1 MRIKKGFKLRM
12 VGSEYIV
19 SGEGLQQ
26 IDFNKLIALNQTA
39 AYLWQEIEGKD
50 FNERTLTDLL
60 VSKYDV
66 SDSDALADATE
77 IPKEWIDAGIV
88 E

>member
-1 MRIKKGFKLRM
+1 MRIKEGFRLRTL
-12 VGSEYIV
+12 GSEYIV

-39 AYLWQEIEGKD
+39 AYLWQEIEGKE
-50 FNERTLTDLL
+50 FYEQTLADLL

-66 SDSDALADATE
+66 SDSDALADASE
-77 IPKEWIDAGIV
+77 IAKEWIDAGIV